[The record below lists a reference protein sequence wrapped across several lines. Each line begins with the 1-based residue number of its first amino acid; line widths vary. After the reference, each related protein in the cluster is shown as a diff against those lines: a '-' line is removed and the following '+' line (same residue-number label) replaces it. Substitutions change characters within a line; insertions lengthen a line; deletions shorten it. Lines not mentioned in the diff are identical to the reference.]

1 MAGKED
7 VMSADENKTE
17 RTLSKIRYIGHDC
30 DFFEHNKIYLCTGEI
45 TGGGQ
50 KGSIFVINELGEN
63 YVYSPDLFEK
73 VESK

>member
-17 RTLSKIRYIGHDC
+17 RTLYKIRYVGHDC